1 MELKDKILTTIT
13 AHPRL
18 LTFGIGIAVT
28 FTISAVIA
36 MIADPSHAAN
46 AMNNHHCTVAE
57 C

>member
-36 MIADPSHAAN
+36 MIANPSHAAN
-46 AMNNHHCTVAE
+46 AMNNHHLC